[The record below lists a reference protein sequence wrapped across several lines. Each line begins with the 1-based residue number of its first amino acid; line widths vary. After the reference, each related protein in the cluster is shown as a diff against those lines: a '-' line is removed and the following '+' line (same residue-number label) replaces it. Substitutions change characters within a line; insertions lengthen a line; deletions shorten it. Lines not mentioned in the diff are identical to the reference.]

1 MKTSIEN
8 VLKNFLEQSCIFPN
22 FKEIQKSLFQVYSH
36 WYHWR
41 DHMEQQDYNRIV
53 ESPGR
58 EGGNLGV
65 VGSMWNESHFVFF
78 KGVKEVTLYT
88 KQSH

>member
-1 MKTSIEN
+1 
-8 VLKNFLEQSCIFPN
+8 
-22 FKEIQKSLFQVYSH
+22 
-36 WYHWR
+36 
-41 DHMEQQDYNRIV
+41 MEQQDYNRIV

-65 VGSMWNESHFVFF
+65 VDSMWNESHFVFF